1 MKLIVTLLAT
11 VAVVNAYT
19 CPATPAIN
27 TACRSI
33 SVFPLTCN
41 NPSVNVVACNEK
53 QCNQTYIDN
62 YAACQCRRSPTLF
75 YEHSVNVEGLLRRCG
90 VAGLTNPFGNPFQ
103 YRPGQGTQ
111 TFVPSSR
118 SDAPGSGSVVTR
130 IFSGTTYYGGSATVI
145 SGTTRIVG
153 ATAVVNSTWIAPG
166 TTTWASNTPGIVN
179 GTSTVWVGTRTA
191 APAVAPSPVET
202 VKPIKEQDNSM
213 SGGAIAGTVIGSLAA
228 IALAGLLGWCWRKK
242 RAQHT
247 TLYSNPSTTIVD
259 TNTARAPTR
268 TVVTEK
274 IEPVVVKSVPT
285 TNTHVVAPGTTA
297 YSTSNT
303 GYNTNTHNNT
313 NYSNVPVNT
322 YNNTSNPTSYNTSS
336 TTTTT
341 TATNGY
347 NTQPR
352 SGSNGGV
359 IDSVSNGLHNT
370 ANGTHSAANATGNA
384 VGSGVNAV
392 GHGVNSVGNAVGN
405 GVNSAGHAVGNGV
418 SATGNAVGNG
428 VNAVGNG
435 IRGTSNSAG
444 NALH

>member
-1 MKLIVTLLAT
+1 MKLIVILLAT

-191 APAVAPSPVET
+191 APA
-202 VKPIKEQDNSM
+202 
-213 SGGAIAGTVIGSLAA
+213 
-228 IALAGLLGWCWRKK
+228 
-242 RAQHT
+242 
-247 TLYSNPSTTIVD
+247 
-259 TNTARAPTR
+259 
-268 TVVTEK
+268 K

-322 YNNTSNPTSYNTSS
+322 YNSTSNPTSYNTSYNTSS

-370 ANGTHSAANATGNA
+370 ANTVSNGTHSAVNATGNA
-384 VGSGVNAV
+384 VGSGVNSV
-392 GHGVNSVGNAVGN
+392 GH

>member
-19 CPATPAIN
+19 CPAVPAIN
-27 TACRSI
+27 TACRAI

-41 NPSVNVVACNEK
+41 NPNVNVVACNEK
-53 QCNQTYIDN
+53 QCSQTYIDN

-90 VAGLTNPFGNPFQ
+90 IAGLTNPFGNPYQ

-118 SDAPGSGSVVTR
+118 SGAPGSDAGATR
-130 IFSGTTYYGGSATVI
+130 IFNGTTYYGGSATVI
-145 SGTTRIVG
+145 SNTTRIVS
-153 ATAVVNSTWIAPG
+153 ATAIVNGTWIAPG
-166 TTTWASNTPGIVN
+166 TTTWASNTPGIIS
-179 GTSTVWVGTRTA
+179 GTSTAWVGTQTA
-191 APAVAPSPVET
+191 APIEIPAPVET

-247 TLYSNPSTTIVD
+247 TLYSNPSTTVID

-274 IEPVVVKSVPT
+274 IEPVVV
-285 TNTHVVAPGTTA
+285 
-297 YSTSNT
+297 
-303 GYNTNTHNNT
+303 
-313 NYSNVPVNT
+313 
-322 YNNTSNPTSYNTSS
+322 
-336 TTTTT
+336 
-341 TATNGY
+341 
-347 NTQPR
+347 
-352 SGSNGGV
+352 
-359 IDSVSNGLHNT
+359 NT
-370 ANGTHSAANATGNA
+370 ANAVNNGAHSAVNATGNA

-405 GVNSAGHAVGNGV
+405 GVNSAGHTVGNGV
-418 SATGNAVGNG
+418 SAAGNAVGNG

-435 IRGTSNSAG
+435 IRGASNSAG

>member
-19 CPATPAIN
+19 CPDLPAIN

-41 NPSVNVVACNEK
+41 NPNVNVVSCNEK

-90 VAGLTNPFGNPFQ
+90 VAGLTNPFGNPYQ

-111 TFVPSSR
+111 TFAPSGTS
-118 SDAPGSGSVVTR
+118 AGGNGGTR
-130 IFSGTTYYGGSATVI
+130 IYSGTTYYGGSTTVI

-153 ATAVVNSTWIAPG
+153 ATAVVNGTWIAPG
-166 TTTWASNTPGIVN
+166 TTTWVSNTPGIVK
-179 GTSTVWVGTRTA
+179 GTSTAWAGSQTA
-191 APAVAPSPVET
+191 APIEAPAPTET
-202 VKPIKEQDNSM
+202 VKPIKEQDNRM
-213 SGGAIAGTVIGSLAA
+213 SGGAIAGTVLGSLAA
-228 IALAGLLGWCWRKK
+228 LALAGLLGWCWRKK

-247 TLYSNPSTTIVD
+247 TLYSNPSTTVVD
-259 TNTARAPTR
+259 TNAARAPTR

-285 TNTHVVAPGTTA
+285 TNSHVVAPGTTT
-297 YSTSNT
+297 YTTSNT
-303 GYNTNTHNNT
+303 NTNYNTTGNNT
-313 NYSNVPVNT
+313 NYSNVPTNT
-322 YNNTSNPTSYNTSS
+322 YSSTSNPTTYNTS
-336 TTTTT
+336 TTTT
-341 TATNGY
+341 TNGY

-359 IDSVSNGLHNT
+359 LDTVSNGLH
-370 ANGTHSAANATGNA
+370 SAANTTGNV

-392 GHGVNSVGNAVGN
+392 GN
-405 GVNSAGHAVGNGV
+405 GVH
-418 SATGNAVGNG
+418 TVGNG

-435 IRGTSNSAG
+435 IRNAGNSAS
-444 NALH
+444 NAMH